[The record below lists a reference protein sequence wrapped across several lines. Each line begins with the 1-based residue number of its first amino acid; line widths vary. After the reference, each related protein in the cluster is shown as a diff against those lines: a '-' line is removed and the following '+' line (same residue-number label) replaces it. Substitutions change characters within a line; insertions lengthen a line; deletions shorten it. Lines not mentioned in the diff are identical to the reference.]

1 MKEITCPNCHC
12 TFKMEGSEYAEII
25 AQIRDE
31 AFENELLSRI
41 QNNVQAKELELNK
54 AHQTELNLKDQQ
66 LRKVQD
72 DLQKKL
78 GQTEDNNRRLEL
90 EVQSL
95 TEKLKAAIESMSE
108 NVNAAVS
115 KASLEKDLEIQKLKS
130 RIENNEMEK
139 RLAVQS
145 KVEEYNSQL
154 SESRNSISLLQQK
167 LQMKDSERDLAVKN
181 AKDSYEEML
190 RMKDEEIARYKDFKA
205 RLSTKL
211 LGESLEQHCQIE
223 FNRLRATAFSNA
235 YFDKDN
241 DASLGSKGDFIF
253 RDFDENQEYISIM
266 FEMKNEMDEEESKSK
281 KHKNEDFFA
290 KLDKDRREKHCEYAV
305 LVSML
310 EPDNELYNS
319 GIVDVSYKYEKM
331 YVIRPQFFIPIITIL
346 RDAARN
352 SISYRKELAAVRTQN
367 IDLERFGEKL
377 EDFKEKFGRN
387 YRLASERFS
396 DAIKEIDKSIAALQK
411 TKDNL
416 INCENNLRLANDK
429 AENLTVKRLTKD
441 SPSLQSQLKGD

>member
-1 MKEITCPNCHC
+1 
-12 TFKMEGSEYAEII
+12 MEGSEYAEII

-31 AFENELLSRI
+31 AFENELSSSI
-41 QNNVQAKELELNK
+41 QNKVQARELELNK
-54 AHQTELNLKDQQ
+54 VHQNELSQKDQQ
-66 LRKVQD
+66 FRKVQD
-72 DLQKKL
+72 DLQRKL
-78 GQTEDNNRRLEL
+78 GQTEDANRRLEL
-90 EVQSL
+90 EVESL
-95 TEKLKAAIESMSE
+95 TEKLKAAVASVSES
-108 NVNAAVS
+108 VDAAVS
-115 KASLEKDLEIQKLKS
+115 RTSLEKDLEIQRLKS
-130 RIENNEMEK
+130 RIENSENEK
-139 RLAVQS
+139 RLAVQT

-154 SESRNSISLLQQK
+154 SESKASISLLQQK
-167 LQMKDSERDLAVKN
+167 LQMKDSERELAIKN
-181 AKDSYEEML
+181 AKDNYEEIL

-211 LGESLEQHCQIE
+211 LGESLEQHCLIE

-241 DASLGSKGDFIF
+241 DASQGSKGDFIF
-253 RDFDENQEYISIM
+253 RDFDAGQEYVSIM

-290 KLDKDRREKHCEYAV
+290 KLDKDRKEKHCEYAV

-310 EPDNELYNS
+310 EPENELYNS
-319 GIVDVSYKYEKM
+319 GIVDVSYRYEKM

-352 SISYRKELAAVRTQN
+352 SIAYRKELAAVRMQN
-367 IDLERFGEKL
+367 IDLERFSEKL
-377 EDFKEKFGRN
+377 ADFKDKFGRN
-387 YRLASERFS
+387 YRLASERFQ
-396 DAIKEIDKSIAALQK
+396 DAIKEIDKSIATLQK

-429 AENLTVKRLTKD
+429 AENLSVKKLTKD
-441 SPSLQSQLKGD
+441 SPSLQAQLKED